1 MSVRMTEDVPGT
13 GIDEGATTLAQ
24 LTYLA
29 ALEVDVLELDDRVRA
44 CGGDAAAGRRASVL
58 DVDSV
63 HNERSAVAEGEDLG
77 SIRRIATAPA
87 AAQRVLAAVLGR
99 DRDGDSSRLGDRAVV
114 GDGDVVGELHGCR
127 RGGCRRLL
135 QADLIEHCDLIGKG
149 NMGVVVDW

>member
-1 MSVRMTEDVPGT
+1 MTEDVPGT

-29 ALEVDVLELDDRVRA
+29 ALEVDVLELDRRVRA

-135 QADLIEHCDLIGKG
+135 QAGLIEHCDLIGKG